1 MQRPLLKC
9 GGQEGE
15 GRMKSSGIGGQAVL
29 EGIMMKN
36 HDDYA
41 VAVRS
46 ANHEIVT
53 EKRQYK
59 SLASKWRLF
68 RLPFIRGIFSFID
81 SMILGMKTLSFSA
94 NIYAQEEEP
103 EEPSRLEAW
112 LTEKMGEK
120 SEKIVMGLTM
130 AISIVLAVA
139 IFMMLPAVLSSF
151 LKPVLP
157 SLFWQS
163 VLEGVIRVAIF
174 MGYISLIS
182 LMKDIRR
189 VYMYHGAEHKC
200 INCIEHGLPLNA
212 ANVAKSSRFH
222 KRCGTSFL
230 IFVVLISVILFI
242 IIRVDTLWLRLAT
255 RVLLIP
261 VIAGIS
267 YEILKLAGN
276 SDHPLVNLIS
286 KPGLWVQRL
295 TTKEPTE
302 DMIEVA
308 IRAVEEVFDWKS
320 YLKQEFHIDV
330 SENQHGLHKERG

>member
-1 MQRPLLKC
+1 
-9 GGQEGE
+9 
-15 GRMKSSGIGGQAVL
+15 MKSSGIGGQAVL

-53 EKRQYK
+53 EKKQYK
-59 SLASKWRLF
+59 SLASKCRLF

-120 SEKIVMGLTM
+120 FEKIVMGLTM

-163 VLEGVIRVAIF
+163 VLEGFIRVAIF

-230 IFVVLISVILFI
+230 IFVVIISVILFI
-242 IIRVDTLWLRLAT
+242 IIRVDTLWLRLVT

>member
-120 SEKIVMGLTM
+120 FEKIVMGLTM

>member
-1 MQRPLLKC
+1 
-9 GGQEGE
+9 
-15 GRMKSSGIGGQAVL
+15 MKSSGIGGQAVL

-120 SEKIVMGLTM
+120 FEKIVMGLTM

-163 VLEGVIRVAIF
+163 VLEGFIRVAIF

>member
-120 SEKIVMGLTM
+120 FEKIVMGLTM

-163 VLEGVIRVAIF
+163 VLEGFIRVAIF